1 MLKIFLTFLVILSFS
16 FADERLYTISP
27 KDAFNLLKDKN
38 TVFIDAEDSESY
50 KKEHIPN
57 SINLDAL
64 ALQDI
69 ALKNNEKQKCKYL
82 PLCPQTAA
90 KIFSEK
96 GITHKNKFIIYYN
109 ELPNKA
115 SYIWFLLYSMGVDD
129 KNLRILDGGI
139 NGWKKEGLPTESG
152 DEKLRPKASFK
163 PNPRYD
169 VVATKEEVLKHV
181 ENYQKGIDDNTL
193 LIDTR
198 TFLEFTG
205 RQEMTDI
212 KRAGHIPGAKFVYWR
227 WFAGKDTT
235 YKPFEKLQEDVK
247 KLNIDFNKR
256 IILYCTIG
264 NRSSFVFI
272 PLKALGAKNLKIYTG
287 SWYEWGNDENLPIEK
302 EKYRKE

>member
-1 MLKIFLTFLVILSFS
+1 MLKIFLTLLLFFIFS
-16 FADERLYTISP
+16 NADERLYTISP
-27 KDAFNLLKDKN
+27 KDAYNLMKDKN
-38 TVFIDAEDSESY
+38 TVFIDAEDYESY
-50 KKEHIPN
+50 KKEHIPDSVN
-57 SINLDAL
+57 IDAL

-82 PLCPQTAA
+82 PLCPKTAE

-96 GITHKNKFIIYYN
+96 GITPKNTFIIYYN

-139 NGWKKEGLPTESG
+139 TAWKKEGLPVESG
-152 DEKLRPKASFK
+152 EEKQRPKTSFK
-163 PNPRYD
+163 VKPRYD
-169 VVATKEEVLKHV
+169 IVASKEEVLKHV
-181 ENYQKGIDDNTL
+181 ENYQKGTDDNTL

-227 WFAGKDTT
+227 WFAGKETT

-247 KLNIDFNKR
+247 RLNIDFNKR

-264 NRSSFVFI
+264 NRSSFIFI

-287 SWYEWGNDENLPIEK
+287 SWFEWGNDESLPLEK
-302 EKYRKE
+302 EKYRRD

>member
-1 MLKIFLTFLVILSFS
+1 MIRILSILLITLSFS

-27 KDAFNLLKDKN
+27 KDAYSLLNDKN
-38 TVFIDAEDSESY
+38 TVFIDAEDSETY

-57 SINLDAL
+57 SINIDAL

-69 ALKNNEKQKCKYL
+69 AIKNNEKQKCNYL
-82 PLCPQTAA
+82 PLCPKTAS

-96 GITHKNKFIIYYN
+96 GLLPKNKFIIYYN

-139 NGWKKEGLPTESG
+139 NAWKAENLPTESG
-152 DEKLRPKASFK
+152 EEKKLPKTNFK
-163 PNPRYD
+163 VNPRYD
-169 VVATKEEVLKHV
+169 VVASKEEVLKHV
-181 ENYQKGIDDNTL
+181 ENYQKGVDDNTI

-205 RQEMTDI
+205 RQEMNEI
-212 KRAGHIPGAKFVYWR
+212 KRAGHIPGAKFVYWK
-227 WFAGKDTT
+227 WFAGKETT
-235 YKPFEKLQEDVK
+235 YKPFEKLQEDIK
-247 KLNIDFNKR
+247 RLNIDFNKK

-287 SWYEWGNDENLPIEK
+287 SWYEWGNDENLPMEK
-302 EKYRKE
+302 EKYRKD

>member
-1 MLKIFLTFLVILSFS
+1 MFYLITLILSLFTFS
-16 FADERLYTISP
+16 LADERLYTISP
-27 KDAFNLLKDKN
+27 KEAYNLLNDKN
-38 TVFIDAEDSESY
+38 VVFIYTEDKETY
-50 KKEHIPN
+50 KKEHVPS
-57 SINLDAL
+57 SINIDSLS
-64 ALQDI
+64 LQDI
-69 ALKNNEKQKCKYL
+69 AIKNNEKQKCNYL
-82 PLCPQTAA
+82 PLCPKTAE

-96 GITHKNKFIIYYN
+96 GLTPNNFYIIYYD

-115 SYIWFLLYSMGVDD
+115 SYLWFLLYSMGVDD
-129 KNLRILDGGI
+129 KNLRILDGGFKA
-139 NGWKKEGLPTESG
+139 WKNEGLPIESG
-152 DEKLRPKASFK
+152 DEKPRKKATFK
-163 PNPRYD
+163 AKPRYE
-169 VVATKEEVLKHV
+169 VVASKQEVLKHV

-212 KRAGHIPGAKFVYWR
+212 KRSGHIPGAKFVYWR

-247 KLNIDFNKR
+247 KLNIDFNKK

-272 PLKALGAKNLKIYTG
+272 PLKALGGKNLKIYTG
-287 SWYEWGNDENLPIEK
+287 SWYEWGNDESLPLEK
-302 EKYRKE
+302 EKFRER